1 MILTDQNFDE
11 TIKSH
16 DLVLVDFWAEWC
28 GPCRMV
34 SPILD
39 EIAEENNLWIGKL
52 NIDENPIKPAEYSV
66 SSIPNMILFK
76 SGKPVKTIIGARP
89 KHILLK
95 ELSEWL

>member
-76 SGKPVKTIIGARP
+76 GGKPVKTIIGARP

>member
-1 MILTDQNFDE
+1 
-11 TIKSH
+11 
-16 DLVLVDFWAEWC
+16 
-28 GPCRMV
+28 MV